1 MGHNKE
7 QVLHSSGSKCS
18 ALGKQMGWLSHREL
32 STDWSGPLLTP
43 LIRKIKR
50 MGENKDKKEEEK
62 GERRKPEKAEL
73 LSKCAP

>member
-1 MGHNKE
+1 
-7 QVLHSSGSKCS
+7 
-18 ALGKQMGWLSHREL
+18 MGWLSHREL

-73 LSKCAP
+73 LSKRAP

>member
-1 MGHNKE
+1 
-7 QVLHSSGSKCS
+7 
-18 ALGKQMGWLSHREL
+18 MGWLSHREL